1 MARERDVRGQL
12 AGLAKMGPVSQ
23 SLDEEKHMRSVIG
36 GRYRISAGVLGVSL
50 LAALAFA
57 DNGPAAPGADAGA
70 NVHAH
75 HQSGGDSD
83 VHRSVAQYVIPNV
96 TLVRDD
102 GKSVSLPAELNDG
115 RPVVLNFIYTSCT
128 TICPLSSQVFQ
139 QFQEDLGSGHEPV
152 HLVSISIDPE
162 QDTPARLRAYAAQ
175 FHAAHGWDHYSG
187 TLTSILTVQR
197 AFNAYRGDK
206 MSHSPLTLLRAAPG
220 QPWVRFDGFARADDL
235 MAERKAWLAT
245 PASLVAR

>member
-1 MARERDVRGQL
+1 
-12 AGLAKMGPVSQ
+12 
-23 SLDEEKHMRSVIG
+23 MRSIV
-36 GRYRISAGVLGVSL
+36 GRWQRISAAVLGVSL
-50 LAALAFA
+50 LTAVAFA
-57 DNGPAAPGADAGA
+57 DNGPAPRSDPAAAEA
-70 NVHAH
+70 HAH
-75 HQSGGDSD
+75 HASGGDSD
-83 VHRSVAQYVIPNV
+83 VHRSVAEYVIPNV

-102 GKSVSLPAELNDG
+102 GKSVALPAELNDG

-139 QFQEDLGSGHEPV
+139 QFQDGLGLGHEPV

-175 FHAAHGWDHYSG
+175 FHAAQGWDHYSG
-187 TLTSILTVQR
+187 TLSSILTVQR

-206 MSHSPLTLLRAAPG
+206 MSHSPLTLLRSAPG

-235 MAERKAWLAT
+235 MAERKTWLAS

>member
-1 MARERDVRGQL
+1 
-12 AGLAKMGPVSQ
+12 
-23 SLDEEKHMRSVIG
+23 MRSGIGGRHRISAAVIG
-36 GRYRISAGVLGVSL
+36 GSL
-50 LAALAFA
+50 LAVVAFAENGPTALA
-57 DNGPAAPGADAGA
+57 AAAGV
-70 NVHAH
+70 NESHAH
-75 HQSGGDSD
+75 RSTSGDSD
-83 VHRSVAQYVIPNV
+83 VRRSVVQYALPNV

-102 GKSVSLPAELNDG
+102 GRSVALPAELDDG

-128 TICPLSSQVFQ
+128 TICPLSSQVFE

-175 FHAAHGWDHYSG
+175 FHAAPGWDHYSG
-187 TLTSILTVQR
+187 PLTSILAVQR

-220 QPWVRFDGFARADDL
+220 HPWVRFDGFARADDL
-235 MAERKAWLAT
+235 MAERKTWLASR
-245 PASLVAR
+245 ASLVAR